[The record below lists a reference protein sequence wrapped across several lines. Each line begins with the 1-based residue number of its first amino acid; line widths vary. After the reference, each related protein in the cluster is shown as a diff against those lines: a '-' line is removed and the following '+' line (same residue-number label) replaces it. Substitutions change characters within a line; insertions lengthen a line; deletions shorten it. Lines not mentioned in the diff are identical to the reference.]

1 MERPNVSKQRFLI
14 VTLLNVL
21 ITVVEIIGG
30 LVSGSL
36 ALLSDAFHNLGDSIS
51 IVLGYF
57 AQVISGRPEN
67 RRRTMATGELRFF
80 QQWPTVSF

>member
-1 MERPNVSKQRFLI
+1 MERSNVSKQRFLI

-57 AQVISGRPEN
+57 AQVISGRKIGDVL
-67 RRRTMATGELRFF
+67 MATGELRFF

>member
-36 ALLSDAFHNLGDSIS
+36 HCFPMP
-51 IVLGYF
+51 F
-57 AQVISGRPEN
+57 
-67 RRRTMATGELRFF
+67 TT
-80 QQWPTVSF
+80 